1 MPLDNSWEPKGE
13 HTIITTEGPIHLNIR
28 RIDSS
33 NIEWIG
39 WPKTGQK
46 KGSDIMV
53 VSFKN
58 AARYI
63 YFGVSRQMAVAC
75 AYAESSGVYL
85 NKVIKPRFGCLKV
98 R

>member
-1 MPLDNSWEPKGE
+1 MPLDYSWEPKGE
-13 HTIITTEGPIHLNIR
+13 HTIITPEGPIPLNIR

-39 WPKTGQK
+39 WPKA
-46 KGSDIMV
+46 KGSADIMV
-53 VSFKN
+53 VSFGD
-58 AARYI
+58 ASRYI
-63 YFGVSRQMAVAC
+63 YFGVTRQKAVAC

-85 NKVIKPRFGCLKV
+85 NREIKGKHGCLKV

>member
-13 HTIITTEGPIHLNIR
+13 HVVITEAGPIPIYIR

-39 WPKTGQK
+39 WPKDGGQRLMFVEFK
-46 KGSDIMV
+46 DGS
-53 VSFKN
+53 
-58 AARYI
+58 RYV
-63 YFGVSRQMAVAC
+63 YNGVSRQRAVSC
-75 AYAESSGVYL
+75 AYSDSTGSYFQKNIRGKYET
-85 NKVIKPRFGCLKV
+85 LKL